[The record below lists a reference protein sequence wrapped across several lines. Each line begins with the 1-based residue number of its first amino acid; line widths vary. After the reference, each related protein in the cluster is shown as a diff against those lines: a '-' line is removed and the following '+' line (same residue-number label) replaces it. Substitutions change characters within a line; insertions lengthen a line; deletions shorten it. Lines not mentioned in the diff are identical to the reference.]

1 MRQESNHRMNSGDKG
16 SPRISNSRA
25 MGVIILIVL
34 LFVFQ
39 VTAFVVQKVR
49 IAALE
54 RDAVAVDSEAAV
66 PVRAAAAESGADDT
80 LSGLDSRSGALLK
93 YGKMAKADRF
103 PFDPNDISL
112 DSLQLLGFSRKQAQT
127 ILNYRN
133 KGGKFCQKKDFAKM
147 YVVDSAM
154 YTSLAPYI
162 LLPDKYSTP
171 NKNLVPKSTISGAKL
186 ADDESLVPKS
196 TNFGT
201 KLSEED
207 GFVQK
212 SANSCTKSEDIGK
225 IVQKSENY
233 STNSAENERFVQK
246 NAESGT
252 KSGKAGERRR
262 RDSLYGQKTERNRY
276 MCNLNT
282 ADSAALVRLY
292 GIGGYYARKILQYR
306 ERLGGSFVSPRQL
319 LEIDGFTQERY
330 SKIEKSIFVR
340 EEDIRGFSILKANKA
355 ALERHPYIGPYAARG
370 IVTYLRVKGGA
381 DKHVQAEDSKAV
393 PYSERASVHPAVT
406 SGAVGGV
413 SGTGATELDLL
424 KELVKERILTPE
436 NARKLEEYL
445 LYL

>member
-1 MRQESNHRMNSGDKG
+1 MRQESNHRMNSGDKE

-49 IAALE
+49 IAVLE
-54 RDAVAVDSEAAV
+54 KEEVEVTAQESEV
-66 PVRAAAAESGADDT
+66 VEVRVE
-80 LSGLDSRSGALLK
+80 
-93 YGKMAKADRF
+93 RF
-103 PFDPNDISL
+103 LFDPNDISP

-133 KGGKFCQKKDFAKM
+133 KGGKFRQKKDFAKM
-147 YVVDSAM
+147 YVVDSAT
-154 YTSLAPYI
+154 YSSLAPYI
-162 LLPDKYSTP
+162 LLPDSYPARAAAKPAGEKDLVPKSAVFGTKSAG
-171 NKNLVPKSTISGAKL
+171 NENLVPKSA
-186 ADDESLVPKS
+186 V
-196 TNFGT
+196 
-201 KLSEED
+201 
-207 GFVQK
+207 
-212 SANSCTKSEDIGK
+212 
-225 IVQKSENY
+225 
-233 STNSAENERFVQK
+233 
-246 NAESGT
+246 SGT
-252 KSGKAGERRR
+252 KSVEE
-262 RDSLYGQKTERNRY
+262 DLFGQKVERNRY

-292 GIGGYYARKILQYR
+292 GIGGYYARKILKYR
-306 ERLGGSFVSPRQL
+306 EQLGGSFVSPRQL

-340 EEDIRGFSILKANKA
+340 EEDIKGFSLLNAERS

-370 IVTYLRVKGGA
+370 IVTYLRVKGRP
-381 DKHVQAEDSKAV
+381 AEDALS
-393 PYSERASVHPAVT
+393 SRAEI
-406 SGAVGGV
+406 
-413 SGTGATELDLL
+413 ELSLL